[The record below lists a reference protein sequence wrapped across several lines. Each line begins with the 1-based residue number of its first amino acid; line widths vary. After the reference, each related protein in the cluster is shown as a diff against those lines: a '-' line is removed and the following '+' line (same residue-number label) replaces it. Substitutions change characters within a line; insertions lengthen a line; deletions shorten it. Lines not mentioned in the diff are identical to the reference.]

1 MTGEDE
7 MIEAYSAEAFKDRL
21 RTARE
26 IARMT
31 QEEAAKRA
39 DMHPTAWAHMEQGT
53 RTPNIHNLAKAC
65 RAVRCSADWLLGLS
79 TERPKAR
86 VVIVD
91 GETFI
96 PQNVQIQPTC
106 ATGGSTG
113 ENKS

>member
-1 MTGEDE
+1 